1 MSAVATMGDTPKPP
15 ATMGDTPKPPATMG
29 DTPKPPATTPAV
41 SATETP
47 PVSVGT
53 KRRKL
58 AGYLGRHQVASLVST
73 VVDFGTMVL
82 LVELLHRSAVVGTM
96 AGATCGAL
104 TNFELGRHWTF
115 RADKAHVAPQALRY
129 ALVSAASA
137 ALNALG
143 EYGLH
148 DRLGM
153 QYFAARAVVAVA
165 VSLLWNFPLQRH
177 FVFRQEGHDTPGK
190 DRA

>member
-1 MSAVATMGDTPKPP
+1 MGETPKPP
-15 ATMGDTPKPPATMG
+15 VAAAGETSPPT
-29 DTPKPPATTPAV
+29 
-41 SATETP
+41 S
-47 PVSVGT
+47 
-53 KRRKL
+53 RRTL
-58 AGYLGRHQVASLVST
+58 GGYLGRHQIASLIST

-82 LVELLHRSAVVGTM
+82 LVELLHRSAVLGTM
-96 AGATCGAL
+96 AGATFGAL

-148 DRLGM
+148 DRLGV

-177 FVFRQEGHDTPGK
+177 FVFRK